1 MAPPEKIFLAL
12 SLLYRGDTY
21 YANLLLDT
29 PEAGLLDLADMS
41 KKSAEDWL
49 LSFRELMTGIDPM
62 KIPVLYE
69 HEKPANYINFG
80 RPPTEMMFAET
91 TGKYSRITHAGYGL
105 TETDTGLGDPQKTL
119 AGSIR
124 DERRSRRSGF
134 STVRE
139 KAKGLINSEILPP
152 YLEFNWMEKDE
163 EGQVQ
168 RGRAFLLAAQG
179 LAKAKEAGFIS
190 EQEGQAQLVK
200 DGHITVAVEEP
211 EEIEPPP
218 FPPALPPPSNGNQDE
233 LGKVPAEQGGRGD
246 ITGRAELGDE
256 NIAAVPAGSAKFDQL
271 AQVIREQFAG
281 VLNRMEQPRLMKLI
295 KAATR
300 LMFPDVAQ
308 AFIELSETELPL
320 WKDER
325 LKLWF
330 GERSAFDDLPDV
342 VKRIEDEVLDALD
355 DILTGDDWWKID
367 AKAADS
373 IALVLRLA
381 FEEGATGAAEVLQ
394 EFLYTEGLRD
404 SPSIIGLNF
413 NLSNPRTLA
422 QLETKAAQL
431 VTRVDDGTRFF
442 LRRII
447 TAGVDEGLASPSIAE
462 LIREGADAEAILK
475 EAGYTSRVVDTVRA
489 EVGNMTENRVASIVN
504 TEINKAESMG
514 RLEQWTEQGLT
525 QKRWAHTGVFGP
537 GDPCPICQ
545 ANIDLGLVPM
555 DFEFTDVFGATQ
567 TPPGHPGTCH
577 CSLEFDEEE
586 LVSKADT
593 LTIWTGE

>member
-1 MAPPEKIFLAL
+1 LAL

-41 KKSAEDWL
+41 RKSAEDWL

-69 HEKPANYINFG
+69 HEKPASYINFG
-80 RPPTEMMFAET
+80 RPPSEMMFAET

-139 KAKGLINSEILPP
+139 KTKGLIDSEILPP

-168 RGRAFLLAAQG
+168 RGRAFLLAAQA
-179 LAKAKEAGFIS
+179 LAKAKEARFIS
-190 EQEGQAQLVK
+190 PQEGQAQLIK
-200 DGHITVAVEEP
+200 DGHITVEVEEP
-211 EEIEPPP
+211 EEIAPPLML
-218 FPPALPPPSNGNQDE
+218 PALPPPSNGNQDE
-233 LGKVPAEQGGRGD
+233 LDRVPAEAGGLGD
-246 ITGRAELGDE
+246 ITGKAELGDE
-256 NIAAVPAGSAKFDQL
+256 NIAAVPTGSAKFDQL

-308 AFIELSETELPL
+308 AFIELSEAELPL

-330 GERSAFDDLPDV
+330 GEKSEFDDLPDV

-355 DILTGDDWWKID
+355 NILAGDDWWKISQE
-367 AKAADS
+367 AEPS

-381 FEEGATGAAEVLQ
+381 FEEGATGAAEMVQ

-404 SPSIIGLNF
+404 SPSVIGLNF

-422 QLETKAAQL
+422 QLEAKAAQL

-475 EAGYTSRVVDTVRA
+475 EAGYTSRVVNVVKA
-489 EVGNMTENRVASIVN
+489 EVTEMTTNRTNSIVN
-504 TEINKAESMG
+504 TEIARAETDG
-514 RLEQWTEQGLT
+514 RVGQWQQQGLT
-525 QKRWAHTGVFGP
+525 RKQWLHTGADP
-537 GDPCPICQ
+537 PCPFCTR
-545 ANIDLGLVPM
+545 NIEQGFVPM
-555 DFEFTDVFGATQ
+555 DFLYESVFG
-567 TPPGHPGTCH
+567 G
-577 CSLEFDEEE
+577 
-586 LVSKADT
+586 ADT
-593 LTIWTGE
+593 LGPPAHPQVDHCHIAFDEAELVDKAGTLEVWMGE